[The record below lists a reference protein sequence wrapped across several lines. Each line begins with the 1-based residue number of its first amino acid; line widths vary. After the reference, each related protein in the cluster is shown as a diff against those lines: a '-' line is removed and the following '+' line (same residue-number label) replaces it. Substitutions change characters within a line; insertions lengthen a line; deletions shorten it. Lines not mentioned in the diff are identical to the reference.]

1 MFRRALSL
9 LILTAMLAAA
19 LMPAALAISAGEALF
34 GDSDIAAGD
43 ADYDDAMETYG
54 DDDEPDE
61 DMDDE
66 DMDEAGADAV
76 DDEDDGYD
84 SAYDASAAGRYPTLR
99 LGDRD
104 GEDSAA
110 NIVFLQNRLNELG
123 YLRDPADGAF
133 GEGTESAVRMFQRNN
148 GLPETGVAD
157 SETQALLFSDSASL
171 VAATRRTNVFGSD
184 VTRVQTMLAQWGFY
198 GGAVDGEMGSGTQR
212 AIRDFRAY
220 MREID
225 PEFAATPTPAPTETP
240 NVNGMFDDMPL
251 VMDQPL
257 AGSEAAEAL
266 DSRIDDKLLEYV
278 DGAHDFVIYHQ
289 DVRQGDSGREV
300 LRVQTRLR
308 QLRYLYNADGQFG
321 ATSELALKYF
331 QRKHGLK
338 QTGVADAK
346 TQQVLFSGKAKEAE
360 EYVFPYKIVVD
371 ISDQRVYVGKWTG
384 KAYTKLVKKF
394 KCSTGKDNTP
404 TPTGTYQ
411 ALGRGSGDW
420 YYFKDYNCYA
430 KWGYV
435 IVGGILFHS
444 VTFNS
449 AKQLNK
455 SSVRN
460 LGHKA
465 SHGCV
470 RLSIKNAKWIYD
482 HCPSGTTV
490 VIRK

>member
-9 LILTAMLAAA
+9 FILAAMLTAAFA
-19 LMPAALAISAGEALF
+19 PAALAISAGEALF
-34 GDSDIAAGD
+34 GDSSIPMSD
-43 ADYDDAMETYG
+43 ADYDEAMEAYG
-54 DDDEPDE
+54 DDDELDDE

-66 DMDEAGADAV
+66 DLDDADLDAV
-76 DDEDDGYD
+76 DEDDDYD
-84 SAYDASAAGRYPTLR
+84 YAYDASAAGQYSTLR

-123 YLRDPADGAF
+123 YLRNAPDGVF
-133 GEGTESAVRMFQRNN
+133 GEDTETAVRRFQGNN

-157 SETQALLFSDSASL
+157 SETQAKLFSDDSSV
-171 VAATRRTNVFGSD
+171 VAAKRPTVFGSD
-184 VTRVQTMLAQWGFY
+184 VTRVQTMLGQWGFY

-212 AIRDFRAY
+212 AIREFKAY
-220 MREID
+220 MREND
-225 PEFAATPTPAPTETP
+225 PEFATPTPAPTATP
-240 NVNGMFDDMPL
+240 NVNGMFDDMPM

-257 AGSEAAEAL
+257 AGSEAAQAL
-266 DSRIDDKLLEYV
+266 DSRIDDQLLEYV
-278 DGAHDFVIYHQ
+278 DGEHDFVIYRQ
-289 DVRQGDSGREV
+289 DVREGDSGKEA

-321 ATSELALKYF
+321 AVSTLALKYF
-331 QRKHGLK
+331 QRVHGLK
-338 QTGVADAK
+338 QSGVADAK
-346 TQQVLFSGKAKEAE
+346 TQQVLFSTKAKQAK

-371 ISDQRVYVGKWTG
+371 ISKQRVYVGKWTG
-384 KAYTKLVKKF
+384 AGYTKLVKTM
-394 KCSTGKDNTP
+394 KCSTGKDGTP

-411 ALGRGSGDW
+411 ALGRGSGEW

-490 VIRK
+490 VIQK